1 MLSNSAVLVV
11 VTSVEF
17 VVVSRL
23 PRLRAAAFVS
33 LSWPGGVGANR
44 ELRRQLDEA
53 GRARGFRVFYPEMA
67 LCTDNGAMIAFAGAL
82 RLAGGSHA
90 GDGAFAVKPRWPLS
104 SITVTD

>member
-1 MLSNSAVLVV
+1 MRRVGVSAPCG
-11 VTSVEF
+11 SGKYGW
-17 VVVSRL
+17 S
-23 PRLRAAAFVS
+23 
-33 LSWPGGVGANR
+33 VGANR